1 MTYVNI
7 YLFIYTY
14 LYLAM
19 LHPNLKV
26 QLHPYMRY
34 DYAGYGTQHET
45 NVNRYC
51 AVQETGS
58 LERVQLQERSSGL
71 SASFPN
77 LQLLHLFACEGCE
90 ISLVRQREPSDA
102 RAVWQGRNARIGIIS
117 QRPDLHIAI

>member
-1 MTYVNI
+1 
-7 YLFIYTY
+7 
-14 LYLAM
+14 M

-45 NVNRYC
+45 NVNQYMYC

-102 RAVWQGRNARIGIIS
+102 RAVWEGRNARIGIIS